1 MPDDTEQ
8 ASFQNFL
15 KETPV
20 YDEQMEKLIV
30 ALMLV
35 IEEQG
40 GEIRLDMDDF
50 KRMYEN
56 RHRKGI
62 QVQEIGEK
70 DLVLVVG
77 DMPVSPDDAMSN

>member
-1 MPDDTEQ
+1 M
-8 ASFQNFL
+8 
-15 KETPV
+15 

>member
-1 MPDDTEQ
+1 
-8 ASFQNFL
+8 
-15 KETPV
+15 
-20 YDEQMEKLIV
+20 MEKLIV

-50 KRMYEN
+50 KSMYEN

>member
-1 MPDDTEQ
+1 M
-8 ASFQNFL
+8 
-15 KETPV
+15 

-50 KRMYEN
+50 KSMYEN

>member
-1 MPDDTEQ
+1 M
-8 ASFQNFL
+8 
-15 KETPV
+15 

-40 GEIRLDMDDF
+40 GEIRLNMNDF
-50 KRMYEN
+50 NRMFEN

-62 QVQEIGEK
+62 QVREIGENEM
-70 DLVLVVG
+70 VLVVG

>member
-1 MPDDTEQ
+1 M
-8 ASFQNFL
+8 
-15 KETPV
+15 V
-20 YDEQMEKLIV
+20 YEEQMEKLIV

-35 IEEQG
+35 IEDQG

-50 KRMYEN
+50 KRMFEK

-62 QVQEIGEK
+62 QVREIGEK
-70 DLVLVVG
+70 DILLVVG